1 MLQQNVSSNYIS
13 VKRYKKNVNKN
24 VDDNDIVK
32 IIIKL
37 MREITILIII
47 ITFLVFTII
56 KNSINKTKSIRRFY
70 NWNKLLC
77 YHVCYLNHL
86 QLLYL
91 TMFNIKSSKILY
103 KKLHLKRYSNVVVFQ
118 VLTREDIKYYLS
130 NYSVQSTI
138 VLKQSQNKENCPFI
152 MRQLFT
158 YYKSGEVL
166 VGKTKIILILT
177 ENIRSISNL

>member
-1 MLQQNVSSNYIS
+1 
-13 VKRYKKNVNKN
+13 
-24 VDDNDIVK
+24 
-32 IIIKL
+32 
-37 MREITILIII
+37 
-47 ITFLVFTII
+47 
-56 KNSINKTKSIRRFY
+56 
-70 NWNKLLC
+70 
-77 YHVCYLNHL
+77 
-86 QLLYL
+86 
-91 TMFNIKSSKILY
+91 MFNIKSSKILY